1 MIIYE
6 GPSELTGDPIVAIAT
21 SGSKNRKTGDMIQV
35 WILSQDMDPLT
46 ANRTGADRAIC
57 GSCPLKGKT
66 TDKSTGTASERV
78 CYVLLQNA
86 PLAVWR
92 KYKAGGYERAR
103 SLVKFGAGKKIRLGA
118 YGDPAALPIQVVD
131 QLLKHAITWTGY
143 THQIADLDYERA
155 EFFKSKIMVSCE
167 TVDQARNVWA
177 SGGRSFRMINS
188 IDQLDPNEIICP
200 ATPEGGGRAQCDT
213 CGLCK
218 GSTLTARSIAV
229 LAHGNGAKHSLNVLQ

>member
-1 MIIYE
+1 MILYE
-6 GPSELTGDPIVAIAT
+6 GPSALNGDPIVAIAT
-21 SGSKNRKTGDMIQV
+21 SGSKNRKTGDMLQV
-35 WILSQDMDPLT
+35 WILSQDLDPLT

-57 GSCPLKGKT
+57 GSCPLKGKI
-66 TDKSTGTASERV
+66 TDKSSGTASERI

-103 SLVKFGAGKKIRLGA
+103 NLSRFGAGKKIRLGA
-118 YGDPAALPIQVVD
+118 YGDPAALPVKVVD
-131 QLLKHAITWTGY
+131 SLLKHAYNWTGY
-143 THQIADLDYERA
+143 THQMADLDTATA

-167 TVDQARNVWA
+167 TVEQAREVW
-177 SGGRSFRMINS
+177 SNGGRSFRMITS
-188 IDQLDPNEIICP
+188 VDQLDSNEIICP

-229 LAHGNGAKHSLNVLQ
+229 LAHGNGAKHSLNVIQ